1 LRAQIYHLAS
11 FDTLGN
17 PEVPTLLL
25 QGETGTGKGL
35 VARVVHAS
43 GPRAQGPFIEVNC
56 AAVPEALLEA
66 ELFGFEAGAFTDA
79 KRAKRG
85 LLEAASGGTLFLN
98 EIESLP
104 LALQGKFLTAIE
116 EKRVRRLGAVAEQA
130 VDVKLIVA
138 AQEALGGLVSAGR
151 FRADLY
157 HRLAVVLLE
166 LPPLHERGADVVLLA
181 RHFLRHYATAH
192 GLLPRQLS
200 GAAEAWLQ
208 GYCWPGNVRELS
220 HLMERVTLLSPEDLL
235 TPALLER
242 FCLPQ
247 PAPALQVALA
257 PARGAGEPLD
267 EPTRIQQALR
277 QTRDNVVQA
286 ARLLGLSRSALRHRM
301 RRYGIERP
309 HREEL
314 AQHAPPGEAE
324 AHRNSPTRK
333 KPPTPAPDWEQ
344 KPVAVL
350 AIALTFPK
358 DMGGKAVR
366 YDSWTV
372 VAHWE
377 HMIDEKIRGFGG
389 TLIQR
394 SPALLIAVFGLPH
407 TLEHMPQRAVRA
419 GLAIQYLATEAGGA
433 HGEGPR
439 PTVQLAIHLGGVL
452 VDMRGS
458 DPPTRLLAVGE
469 TLTLPVQM
477 LGHARAG
484 EVLVSPQVG
493 RQVEEVCA
501 LQVRQ
506 LPITSELGNGAAYV
520 VLGLRPWPVPEERM
534 RRRSLSR
541 FVGRERELVSLHEH
555 LAQVEGGQGQV
566 VGIVGELGMGK
577 SRLLAEFCRSLR
589 EKQVAYLEGHCLSY
603 SSTMPYQPVLD
614 LLRQHCRVTNTD
626 GPEVIIAKVSHTL
639 QAVNMAPEEQAPYLL
654 QLLGVHEATQ
664 GLAAL
669 TEESLQKRT
678 FATLRQLFLKSSQRR
693 PHVIAVDN
701 LHWIDPTSE
710 AFFGALVEHL
720 AGAPILFLATYRP
733 GYRLP
738 AIDRSYVTQMAL
750 QPLSPRDSASVVQ
763 SICQQGQLRP
773 SLLHDILATAEG
785 NPLFLE
791 ELAQAAVEQSHRQLS
806 LTVPDTIQ
814 GALMARMDRLPK
826 ATRRLLQTAAILGR
840 SVSHWLLEALWD
852 EPGDLYIHLQELHR
866 LEFLYEQAE
875 AEEAGYVFKH
885 ALTREVAYD
894 SLPLLQRQALHA
906 AAGRALE
913 ARYVGH
919 PEPAMERLAYHYA
932 RSAETTKAVTYLTC
946 CAEKAVRSYAH
957 VEAVTVLQEALGYV
971 VHLPAEDQERCR
983 LELGLRQAFSLSL
996 LGRYPDI
1003 LALFLPQRDSVERLA
1018 DPRLSGPYYFLLG
1031 LTYSALGE
1039 YDRGSQSAAH
1049 AVEAAQRC
1057 GDTTTMG
1064 EAYYVLSFAAY
1075 SSGRLQQGVEYGQQ
1089 AVALLEQT
1097 TGQRWLSKV
1106 QFILA
1111 LGYLHLG
1118 DFAAALASATWLESL
1133 GEATEDPRCQSF
1145 AALLIGWGY
1154 ALQGERE
1161 AGIAAGQRS
1170 LACAPD
1176 PFSAALALGF
1186 LGHTYLEAG
1195 DQVQAIPLLQQASE
1209 QFCQFGYRLG
1219 EGRCAALLGEAY
1231 LLRGEV
1237 AQARDLAH
1245 RGLAISRDIQY
1256 EYGIGLARRALG
1268 RIAQASGALAEA
1280 ETHLTEALQTF
1291 AAMPARFE
1299 VGRTHL
1305 ALAELAYSQ
1314 GNREALAT
1322 HLAEAHHLFKTLRVP
1337 KYGKRAE
1344 QLATQHNILLPDG

>member
-1 LRAQIYHLAS
+1 LRAQICHLAP

-35 VARVVHAS
+35 VARIVHES

-56 AAVPEALLEA
+56 AAIPEALLEA

-79 KRAKRG
+79 KRAKPG
-85 LLEAASGGTLFLN
+85 LLEAASGGTLFLD
-98 EIESLP
+98 EIAALP

-130 VDVKLIVA
+130 VDVKLIAA

-166 LPPLHERGADVVLLA
+166 LPPLHERGADVLLLA
-181 RHFLRHYATAH
+181 QHFLHRYAKAH
-192 GLLPRQLS
+192 GLRLKQLS
-200 GAAEAWLQ
+200 GAAEAWLR
-208 GYCWPGNVRELS
+208 GYSWPGNVRELS
-220 HLMERVTLLSPEDLL
+220 HLMERVTLLSPEDILS
-235 TPALLER
+235 PALLER
-242 FCLPQ
+242 FCLLQ
-247 PAPALQVALA
+247 PAPAPQVAPALA
-257 PARGAGEPLD
+257 SGAGEPLD
-267 EPTRIQQALR
+267 EPTRMQRALG
-277 QTRDNVVQA
+277 QTRGNVVQA

-301 RRYGIERP
+301 RRYGIGRLP
-309 HREEL
+309 REEL
-314 AQHAPPGEAE
+314 AQHATPAEAE
-324 AHRNSPTRK
+324 AHRNSPTSR
-333 KPPTPAPDWEQ
+333 KPPMPAPDWEQ

-366 YDSWTV
+366 SDYWTV

-377 HMIDEKIRGFGG
+377 QLIDEKIRGFGG
-389 TLIQR
+389 ILLQR
-394 SPALLIAVFGLPH
+394 SLALLMAIFGLPH
-407 TLEHMPQRAVRA
+407 TLEQMPHRAVRA
-419 GLAIQYLATEAGGA
+419 GLAIQHLATEAGGA
-433 HGEGPR
+433 HVEGPR
-439 PTVQLAIHLGGVL
+439 PTIQLAIHLGGVL
-452 VDMRGS
+452 VDMRSG
-458 DPPTRLLAVGE
+458 DPTTRLLAVGE

-477 LGHARAG
+477 LGHARDG

-493 RQVEEVCA
+493 RQVEEICA
-501 LQVRQ
+501 LQVREIP
-506 LPITSELGNGAAYV
+506 LASELGNGVAYAV
-520 VLGLRPWPVPEERM
+520 VGLRPWPVLEEWM

-541 FVGRERELVSLHEH
+541 FVGRERELVSLHAH
-555 LAQVEGGQGQV
+555 LARVEGGQGQV

-603 SSTMPYQPVLD
+603 SSTIPYQPVLD
-614 LLRQHCRVTNTD
+614 LLRQHCRVTHAD
-626 GPEVIIAKVSHTL
+626 GLEGIIAKVSHTL
-639 QAVNMAPEEQAPYLL
+639 QEVNMAPEEQAPYLL

-678 FATLRQLFLKSSQRR
+678 FATVRQMFLKSSQRR
-693 PHVIAVDN
+693 PHIIAVEN

-710 AFFGALVEHL
+710 AFFVTLVEHL
-720 AGAPILFLATYRP
+720 AGAPILFLVTYRP

-738 AIDRSYVTQMAL
+738 SIDKSYVTQMAL
-750 QPLSPRDSASVVQ
+750 EPLSLRDGGSVVQ
-763 SICQQGQLRP
+763 AICQQVQLP
-773 SLLHDILATAEG
+773 PPLIHDILATAEG

-791 ELAQAAVEQSHRQLS
+791 ELAQAAVEQSNRQVS
-806 LTVPDTIQ
+806 LAVPDTIQ
-814 GALMARMDRLPK
+814 GALLARIDRLPQTTK
-826 ATRRLLQTAAILGR
+826 RLLQTAAILGR

-852 EPGDLYIHLQELHR
+852 EPGDLYTHLQELHR

-894 SLPLLQRQALHA
+894 SLPRLQRQALHA

-919 PEPAMERLAYHYA
+919 PEPAIARLAYHYA
-932 RSAETTKAVTYLTC
+932 RSAETSKAVTYLTC

-957 VEAVTVLQEALGYV
+957 VEAVTILQEALGHA
-971 VHLPAEDQERCR
+971 VHLPAQERERCR
-983 LELGLRQAFSLSL
+983 LELSLRQAFSLSL

-1003 LALFLPQRDSVERLA
+1003 LTLFLPQRESVERLA

-1039 YDRGSQSAAH
+1039 YDRGSQSASH
-1049 AVEAAQRC
+1049 AVEEAQWC

-1089 AVALLEQT
+1089 AVALLERT
-1097 TGQRWLSKV
+1097 AGQRWLSKV

-1111 LGYLHLG
+1111 LGYMHLG
-1118 DFAAALASATWLESL
+1118 EFASALAAATWLESM
-1133 GEATEDPRCQSF
+1133 GEATGDPRCQSF
-1145 AALLIGWGY
+1145 AALVTGWGY
-1154 ALQGERE
+1154 ALLGEGE

-1170 LACAPD
+1170 LAWAPD

-1186 LGHTYLEAG
+1186 LGHIYLEAG
-1195 DQVQAIPLLQQASE
+1195 DPGQAIPLLHQAIE

-1219 EGRCAALLGEAY
+1219 EGRCTALLGEAY
-1231 LLRGEV
+1231 FLRGEV
-1237 AQARDLAH
+1237 TQARDLAH
-1245 RGLAISRDIQY
+1245 RGLAITREIQY
-1256 EYGIGLARRALG
+1256 GYGIGLAQRALG
-1268 RIAQASGALAEA
+1268 RMAQASGALSEA
-1280 ETHLTEALQTF
+1280 ESHLTAALQTF

-1314 GNREALAT
+1314 GNRDALAT
-1322 HLAEAHHLFKTLRVP
+1322 HLVEAHHLFRTLRVP
-1337 KYGKRAE
+1337 KYGTRAE
-1344 QLATQHNILLPDG
+1344 QLAAQHNVLLPDG